1 MNKFCTTLMFVFFC
15 FASFAQQTI
24 DGIVVDEQSKEPLVR
39 AAVLVKGTSIGVT
52 TDFDGKFTLEV
63 DPGQV
68 LVVSYLGYVTKEV
81 PVTATTKTVTVRLMK
96 DAMNLD
102 EVVVVGYGVTRK
114 RDVAGAITSLK
125 TDDIKAGMVTSTAQ
139 FLKGRAAGVQVRQ
152 NSGEPGGGIS
162 IRVRGS
168 SSISSNNEPLYV
180 IDGFQ
185 TDIDRKSVV

>member
-81 PVTATTKTVTVRLMK
+81 PVTATTKTVK
-96 DAMNLD
+96 
-102 EVVVVGYGVTRK
+102 
-114 RDVAGAITSLK
+114 I
-125 TDDIKAGMVTSTAQ
+125 
-139 FLKGRAAGVQVRQ
+139 GRASCRERVSWGV
-152 NSGEPGGGIS
+152 
-162 IRVRGS
+162 
-168 SSISSNNEPLYV
+168 
-180 IDGFQ
+180 
-185 TDIDRKSVV
+185 

>member
-168 SSISSNNEPLYV
+168 SSI
-180 IDGFQ
+180 
-185 TDIDRKSVV
+185 